1 MSIINDA
8 LKKTEQ
14 SLKQNALTTG
24 SKPAQVTPAKKKN
37 PLLYVLI
44 IVAVYFCA
52 NFFIKMFTR
61 VTQPKPAPI
70 ILTQAEPLNPEIKK
84 TAPPAPTALPAQIE
98 PVGQALVEQPLIIT
112 PAKEIK
118 LNPEDFTLSG
128 IFVSHAEK
136 YALLNNQILR
146 EGEKIK
152 GATVSAITPNS
163 VQLIKDD
170 QSIVISTGN
179 K

>member
-14 SLKQNALTTG
+14 SLKQNATCAG
-24 SKPAQVTPAKKKN
+24 PKPAQAASAKKKN
-37 PLLYVLI
+37 PLLYILI
-44 IVAVYFCA
+44 IVAVYFCG
-52 NFFIKMFTR
+52 NFFIKVFTR
-61 VTQPKPAPI
+61 ATPAQRAATG
-70 ILTQAEPLNPEIKK
+70 LTQIEPVNPEIKK
-84 TAPPAPTALPAQIE
+84 IEPAAPTASPTQIE
-98 PVGQALVEQPLIIT
+98 PVVQTPVEQPLVNAL
-112 PAKEIK
+112 PKEVK

-128 IFVSHAEK
+128 IFVSDSEK
-136 YALLNNQILR
+136 YVLLNNQILR

-163 VQLIKDD
+163 VQLIKED
-170 QSIVISTGN
+170 QSVTISTGN

>member
-14 SLKQNALTTG
+14 SLKQNALTTS

-37 PLLYVLI
+37 PLLYILI
-44 IVAVYFCA
+44 IIAVYFCG

-61 VTQPKPAPI
+61 ANQPKLSAI
-70 ILTQAEPLNPEIKK
+70 SLTQTEPLNPEIKK
-84 TAPPAPTALPAQIE
+84 TAPPAPTTLPAPVE

-112 PAKEIK
+112 PEKVK

-170 QSIVISTGN
+170 QSIVISTGS